1 MTKVLSRW
9 LRHDKNFCHGNGHR
23 APHGSPRA
31 RARARLRCIRRSPR
45 RVRFSSPDIM
55 SSDRHRSAHCPLF
68 LQISHLPIVTV
79 RSPVFLLSA
88 DRPPLTPCPPS
99 HVSAAPL
106 RTTSILTRTYL
117 REVPL
122 CWGAHTRARARARAR
137 APSLYQ
143 EKSASGPLL
152 FS

>member
-1 MTKVLSRW
+1 
-9 LRHDKNFCHGNGHR
+9 
-23 APHGSPRA
+23 
-31 RARARLRCIRRSPR
+31 
-45 RVRFSSPDIM
+45 M
-55 SSDRHRSAHCPLF
+55 SSDRHRWAHCPLV

-79 RSPVFLLSA
+79 ASPVFLLSA

-106 RTTSILTRTYL
+106 RATSILTRTYL
-117 REVPL
+117 REIPL
-122 CWGAHTRARARARAR
+122 CGDKSFIMMPSPMIQTFVTAMATEPQKVTARAR